1 MVRDTNGGVNS
12 AASNVDDKTV
22 LQTVLATPIESQGE
36 SRMVCFSCLS
46 NPLLSR
52 IFARFT

>member
-22 LQTVLATPIESQGE
+22 LQTVLANSNRE
-36 SRMVCFSCLS
+36 SR
-46 NPLLSR
+46 
-52 IFARFT
+52 